1 MGKGKGGGSGGGG
14 GGGGAGQG
22 GGAPQL
28 VHQPKVAMTLK
39 VVLGVKP
46 VEIKE
51 ERRVAKSDGLP
62 TFNPFPGNYPT
73 PTFFRKR

>member
-14 GGGGAGQG
+14 GGGGGGAGQG
-22 GGAPQL
+22 GG
-28 VHQPKVAMTLK
+28 VSQPKVAMTLK